1 MSQGYH
7 LTLSQLLLRRIAT
20 RRGFLS
26 SCLVTASLVLVS
38 CTRESP
44 LPTESPSLAA
54 TSSSSCSPDDIN
66 AQISALFPTGDGL
79 TDARQQF
86 RTIQKQKSGGD
97 LAGARSSTFKMVAF
111 TLRKYYAGKLLPGLE
126 ATTKPSTVRL
136 IDALFCFVGLPAS
149 GLSSLSLGDPGT
161 NTATA
166 VFGSSGGDLLGAD
179 KLAGLRVPAG
189 AVSGDHV
196 FAITRRD
203 DLAKTGTCVVTTLPQ
218 FPLCE
223 AYTVVPVTTFSVP
236 VTVVICQLESNHP
249 PHLRL
254 AHQAPSDEGAI
265 ELLPL
270 VGDPLGIV
278 CSNAVLSAGGGLRGL
293 LEQAGRFAARVIG
306 PRPLYA
312 SHPATAGTT
321 TSFSDFTAIGP
332 GFVPAGEM
340 SVFRSGVEATA
351 IGNGTVL
358 VSGGAGA
365 PGALASAELWDPVTG
380 SFSSAGTMTVERKG
394 HRATLLPDGRVLISG
409 GFSNSGV
416 VQTGEFWDPPS
427 QTFGSA
433 VNMVDARA
441 LHSATLLSNGQVLL
455 VGGLNFPGGNLG
467 SAELYD
473 PSGNAF
479 VATGSMATARFR
491 HTATLLS
498 NGTVL
503 IAGGEANG
511 DLPWSSAEIYDPSAG
526 TFSFTTGAMSEARSR
541 HTATLLPSGQVLIV
555 GGLSGMGCALA
566 SAELYDPV
574 SGAFMP
580 TGTMGTPRKLHT
592 ATLLPSGKVLIAGGD
607 QGCGN
612 ESAAV
617 ASAELYDPTTRSF
630 IATGSMGSARSDHGA
645 ASLPGDK
652 VLLVGGV
659 GDGGLGL
666 KSAELYLA
674 VP

>member
-20 RRGFLS
+20 RRGLLS
-26 SCLVTASLVLVS
+26 GCLVSSSLVVLS
-38 CTRESP
+38 CTREGSP

-54 TSSSSCSPDDIN
+54 TSSTSCSADDIN

-86 RTIQKQKSGGD
+86 RAIQKQKSSSD

-166 VFGSSGGDLLGAD
+166 VFGSSGGDLLAAD

-189 AVSGDHV
+189 AVRGDHV

-203 DLAKTGTCVVTTLPQ
+203 DLAKAETCVVTTLPQ
-218 FPLCE
+218 FPFCE

-293 LEQAGRFAARVIG
+293 LERAGRFAARVIG

-312 SHPATAGTT
+312 SHPAIGGTT

-358 VSGGAGA
+358 VSGGGGSTG
-365 PGALASAELWDPVTG
+365 PLQSAELWDPATG
-380 SFSSAGTMTVERKG
+380 SFSPAGTMTVERRAY
-394 HRATLLPDGRVLISG
+394 RATLLADGRVLISG
-409 GFSNSGV
+409 GFSNSDV
-416 VQTGEFWDPPS
+416 VQTGEFWDPQS

-441 LHSATLLSNGQVLL
+441 FHSATLLSNGPVLL
-455 VGGLNFPGGNLG
+455 VGGVNFDGGNLA

-473 PSGNAF
+473 PHGF
-479 VATGSMATARFR
+479 VATGSMANARFR
-491 HTATLLS
+491 HTATLLPD
-498 NGTVL
+498 GTVL
-503 IAGGEANG
+503 IAGGETNG
-511 DLPWSSAEIYDPSAG
+511 ELPWSSAEVYDPGAG
-526 TFSFTTGAMSEARSR
+526 TFKFTTGAMGEARSR
-541 HTATLLPSGQVLIV
+541 HTATLLPSGEVLIV
-555 GGLSGMGCALA
+555 GGLNGLGCALA
-566 SAELYDPV
+566 SAELYDPA
-574 SGAFMP
+574 SRAFRT
-580 TGTMGTPRKLHT
+580 TGSMSTPRKLHT

-607 QGCGN
+607 KGCGN
-612 ESAAV
+612 ESAAI
-617 ASAELYDPTTRSF
+617 ASAELYDPTTGSF